1 MKARHEGARTGP
13 GGGATHA
20 ENPRYT
26 PFHPRWHRRRMPI
39 FWWLRKGA
47 YVRFITRELT
57 SLAVGYTAALL
68 VVQGWFLAAGPE
80 AYGAFRGWL
89 LTPWVL
95 GLHTFVLLA
104 LVYHS
109 VTWLNLAP
117 KALALKLGRSRIPG
131 ALIILGHYAGWL
143 AASVLV
149 LWVLTRGGGP

>member
-1 MKARHEGARTGP
+1 MKA
-13 GGGATHA
+13 A

-39 FWWLRKGA
+39 FWWLRKRA

-68 VVQGWFLAAGPE
+68 VIQAWFLAGDPG
-80 AYGAFRGWL
+80 AYEAFRAWL
-89 LTPWVL
+89 LTPWVM
-95 GLHTFVLLA
+95 GLHTLVTLA

-117 KALALKLGRSRIPG
+117 KALVLRVGGRRVPG
-131 ALIILGHYAGWL
+131 TLIVLGHYAGWL
-143 AASVLV
+143 SASVLV
-149 LWVLTRGGGP
+149 LWILARAGAP